1 MTVQPGRR
9 LLLIGSGWGAESL
22 SRQLAEQANP
32 WQVTAS
38 NGRQANTPAGADLLL
53 WLLQE
58 AIEPKALEH
67 ELALWRQQWPQTPL
81 LLVLPAQHRYQR
93 QWLLERSVEGLLD
106 QPAADAIAE
115 ALEVLAAGG
124 RVIELQPET
133 ASQQKRTRS
142 QSLGHRLLSSGVD
155 QIERELEQING
166 VLQLAPIHPLQ
177 RFVLEGRRRELR
189 MAREVL
195 HMLWGQQPIPQAQA
209 SAPAE
214 PLQIVLAN
222 RKGLTVLHTVEERL
236 AQAVAS
242 LDEAQASPLL
252 ALEALLPE
260 RRRQLFE
267 ALLLEFRLLVE
278 RLQEDPK
285 LASSLWSGQQPL
297 LRERALQQLVGAYTQ
312 LPREGALVH
321 LGDALVSSSDL
332 QQEDPELAD
341 LLPSLL
347 ALIEGRPLLID
358 GGLQAPDE
366 PAALLHLQR
375 LVSNWLIRNG
385 ELISRELLNNCSGW
399 PELRRAVL
407 LPDLLATRHLDQ
419 LRNRINSAERWHTL
433 VERPLAI
440 YESRRLLFDI
450 QAGRVEPTMVCDL
463 RDAELRQLSWW
474 QQAFTLLLEAR
485 DALAPQVELLINRVG
500 GLMVLLLTR
509 VVGRAIGL
517 VGRGVMQ
524 GLGQGL
530 QNAPSSGEQR
540 S

>member
-22 SRQLAEQANP
+22 SRQLSEQANP

-38 NGRQANTPAGADLLL
+38 SGRQPNTTAGADLLL

-67 ELALWRQQWPQTPL
+67 ELALWRQHWPQTPL

-124 RVIELQPET
+124 RVIELQPEAT
-133 ASQQKRTRS
+133 SHHKRRG
-142 QSLGHRLLSSGVD
+142 QGLGHRLLSSGVD
-155 QIERELEQING
+155 QIERELEQINA

-195 HMLWGQQPIPQAQA
+195 HVLWGQEPVPQAQA

-260 RRRQLFE
+260 RRRQLSE

-278 RLQEDPK
+278 RLQDDPK

-407 LPDLLATRHLDQ
+407 LPDLLATRQLDQ

>member
-32 WQVTAS
+32 WQVS
-38 NGRQANTPAGADLLL
+38 SSSGRQANTATGADLLL

-67 ELALWRQQWPQTPL
+67 ELALWRQQWPHTPL

-93 QWLLERSVEGLLD
+93 QWLLEHSVEGLLD

-133 ASQQKRTRS
+133 ASQQKRARS
-142 QSLGHRLLSSGVD
+142 QGLGHRLLSSGVD

-195 HMLWGQQPIPQAQA
+195 HMLWGQEPIPQAQA

-236 AQAVAS
+236 AHAVAS

-278 RLQEDPK
+278 RLQDNPK

-297 LRERALQQLVGAYTQ
+297 LRQRALQQLVGAYTQ

-407 LPDLLATRHLDQ
+407 LPDLLATRQLDQ

>member
-22 SRQLAEQANP
+22 SRQLSEQANP

-38 NGRQANTPAGADLLL
+38 SGRQPNTTAGADLLL

-67 ELALWRQQWPQTPL
+67 ELALWRQHWPQTPL

-124 RVIELQPET
+124 RVIELQPEAT
-133 ASQQKRTRS
+133 SHHKRRG
-142 QSLGHRLLSSGVD
+142 QGLGHRLLSSGVD
-155 QIERELEQING
+155 QIERELEQINA

-195 HMLWGQQPIPQAQA
+195 HVLWGQEPIPQAQA

-278 RLQEDPK
+278 RLQDDPK

-407 LPDLLATRHLDQ
+407 LPDLLATRQLDQ

>member
-22 SRQLAEQANP
+22 SRQLSEQANP

-38 NGRQANTPAGADLLL
+38 NGRQPNTTAGADLLL

-67 ELALWRQQWPQTPL
+67 ELALWRQHWPQTPL

-124 RVIELQPET
+124 RVIELQPEAT
-133 ASQQKRTRS
+133 SHHKRRG
-142 QSLGHRLLSSGVD
+142 QGLGHRLLSSGVD
-155 QIERELEQING
+155 QIERELEQINA

-195 HMLWGQQPIPQAQA
+195 HVLWGQEPIPQAQA

-278 RLQEDPK
+278 RLQDDPK

-321 LGDALVSSSDL
+321 LCDALVSSSYL

-407 LPDLLATRHLDQ
+407 LPDLLATRQLDQ

>member
-22 SRQLAEQANP
+22 SRQLSEQENP
-32 WQVTAS
+32 WLVS
-38 NGRQANTPAGADLLL
+38 PSSGRQADTTSGADLLL

-67 ELALWRQQWPQTPL
+67 ELALWRQQWPHTPL

-106 QPAADAIAE
+106 QPAAEAIAE

-124 RVIELQPET
+124 RVIELQPEVKV
-133 ASQQKRTRS
+133 QRQRS
-142 QSLGHRLLSSGVD
+142 GSGLGQRLLSSGIA
-155 QIERELEQING
+155 QIEHELEQINA
-166 VLQLAPIHPLQ
+166 VLQLAPIHRLQ

-195 HMLWGQQPIPQAQA
+195 HMLWGQETSPQAQV
-209 SAPAE
+209 SVPAE

-278 RLQEDPK
+278 RLQDDPK

-407 LPDLLATRHLDQ
+407 LPDLLATRQLDQ
-419 LRNRINSAERWHTL
+419 NFPAQT
-433 VERPLAI
+433 PA
-440 YESRRLLFDI
+440 D
-450 QAGRVEPTMVCDL
+450 P
-463 RDAELRQLSWW
+463 
-474 QQAFTLLLEAR
+474 
-485 DALAPQVELLINRVG
+485 
-500 GLMVLLLTR
+500 
-509 VVGRAIGL
+509 
-517 VGRGVMQ
+517 
-524 GLGQGL
+524 
-530 QNAPSSGEQR
+530 
-540 S
+540 

>member
-22 SRQLAEQANP
+22 SRQLSEQANP

-38 NGRQANTPAGADLLL
+38 SGRQPNTTAGADLLL

-67 ELALWRQQWPQTPL
+67 ELALWRQHWPQTPL

-124 RVIELQPET
+124 RVIELQPEAT
-133 ASQQKRTRS
+133 SHHKRRG
-142 QSLGHRLLSSGVD
+142 QGLGHRLLSSGVD
-155 QIERELEQING
+155 QIERELEQINA

-195 HMLWGQQPIPQAQA
+195 HVLWGQEPIPQAQA

-278 RLQEDPK
+278 RLQDDPK

-407 LPDLLATRHLDQ
+407 LPDLLATRQLDQ

-474 QQAFTLLLEAR
+474 QQAFTLLLEVR

-524 GLGQGL
+524 G
-530 QNAPSSGEQR
+530 
-540 S
+540 

>member
-22 SRQLAEQANP
+22 SRQLSEQANP

-38 NGRQANTPAGADLLL
+38 SGRQPNTTAGADLLL

-67 ELALWRQQWPQTPL
+67 ELALWRQHWPQTPL

-124 RVIELQPET
+124 RVIELQPEAT
-133 ASQQKRTRS
+133 SHHKRRG
-142 QSLGHRLLSSGVD
+142 QGLGHRLLSSGVD
-155 QIERELEQING
+155 QIERELEQINA

-195 HMLWGQQPIPQAQA
+195 HVVWGQEPIPQAQA

-278 RLQEDPK
+278 RLQDDPK

-407 LPDLLATRHLDQ
+407 LPDLLATRQLDQ

>member
-22 SRQLAEQANP
+22 SRQLSEQANP
-32 WQVTAS
+32 WQVTATS
-38 NGRQANTPAGADLLL
+38 GRQPNTTAGADLLL

-67 ELALWRQQWPQTPL
+67 ELALWRQHWPQTPL

-124 RVIELQPET
+124 RVIELQPEAT
-133 ASQQKRTRS
+133 SHHKRRG
-142 QSLGHRLLSSGVD
+142 QGLGHRLLSSGVD
-155 QIERELEQING
+155 QIERELEQINA

-195 HMLWGQQPIPQAQA
+195 HVLWGQEPIPQAQA

-278 RLQEDPK
+278 RLQDDPK

-407 LPDLLATRHLDQ
+407 LPDLLATRQLDQ

-450 QAGRVEPTMVCDL
+450 QAGRVESTMVCDL

>member
-1 MTVQPGRR
+1 
-9 LLLIGSGWGAESL
+9 
-22 SRQLAEQANP
+22 
-32 WQVTAS
+32 
-38 NGRQANTPAGADLLL
+38 
-53 WLLQE
+53 
-58 AIEPKALEH
+58 
-67 ELALWRQQWPQTPL
+67 
-81 LLVLPAQHRYQR
+81 
-93 QWLLERSVEGLLD
+93 
-106 QPAADAIAE
+106 
-115 ALEVLAAGG
+115 
-124 RVIELQPET
+124 
-133 ASQQKRTRS
+133 
-142 QSLGHRLLSSGVD
+142 
-155 QIERELEQING
+155 
-166 VLQLAPIHPLQ
+166 
-177 RFVLEGRRRELR
+177 
-189 MAREVL
+189 
-195 HMLWGQQPIPQAQA
+195 
-209 SAPAE
+209 
-214 PLQIVLAN
+214 VLAN

-236 AQAVAS
+236 AHAVAC
-242 LDEAQASPLL
+242 LDEAQPSPLL
-252 ALEALLPE
+252 ALEALLPD

-278 RLQEDPK
+278 RLQADPTV
-285 LASSLWSGQQPL
+285 ASSLWSGQQPL

-407 LPDLLATRHLDQ
+407 LPDLLATRQLDQ

-530 QNAPSSGEQR
+530 QNAPSSGDQR

>member
-22 SRQLAEQANP
+22 SRQLSEQANP

-38 NGRQANTPAGADLLL
+38 NGRQPNTTAGADLLL

-67 ELALWRQQWPQTPL
+67 ELALWRQHWPQTPL

-124 RVIELQPET
+124 RVIELQPEAT
-133 ASQQKRTRS
+133 SHHKRRG
-142 QSLGHRLLSSGVD
+142 QGLGHRLLSSGVD
-155 QIERELEQING
+155 QIERELEQINA

-195 HMLWGQQPIPQAQA
+195 HVLWGQEPIPQAQA

-278 RLQEDPK
+278 RLQDDPK

-407 LPDLLATRHLDQ
+407 LPDLLATRQLDQ

-485 DALAPQVELLINRVG
+485 DALAPQVELVINRVG

-509 VVGRAIGL
+509 VLGRAIGL

>member
-22 SRQLAEQANP
+22 SRQLREQTNP
-32 WQVTAS
+32 WQVTACS
-38 NGRQANTPAGADLLL
+38 GRQANPTSGADLLL

-58 AIEPKALEH
+58 AIEPNALDH
-67 ELALWRQQWPQTPL
+67 ELGLWRQQWPQTPL
-81 LLVLPAQHRYQR
+81 LLVLPAQHRYKR

-133 ASQQKRTRS
+133 TSQHQRRG
-142 QSLGHRLLSSGVD
+142 QGLGHRLLCSGVD
-155 QIERELEQING
+155 QIERELEQINA

-195 HMLWGQQPIPQAQA
+195 HLLWGQEPIPQAQA

-236 AQAVAS
+236 AHAVAS
-242 LDEAQASPLL
+242 LDEAQPSPLL
-252 ALEALLPE
+252 ALEALLPD

-278 RLQEDPK
+278 RLQADPTV
-285 LASSLWSGQQPL
+285 ASSLWSGQQPL

-407 LPDLLATRHLDQ
+407 LPDLLATRQLDQ

-530 QNAPSSGEQR
+530 QNAPSSGDQR

>member
-9 LLLIGSGWGAESL
+9 LLLIGTGWGAESL
-22 SRQLAEQANP
+22 SRQLSEQANP
-32 WQVTAS
+32 WQVSAS
-38 NGRQANTPAGADLLL
+38 SGRPANTTGGADLLL

-58 AIEPKALEH
+58 AIEPKALDH
-67 ELALWRQQWPQTPL
+67 ELTLWRQQWPQTPL

-93 QWLLERSVEGLLD
+93 QWLLQRSVEGLLD

-124 RVIELQPET
+124 RVIELQPQ
-133 ASQQKRTRS
+133 AAAQRQPSGAG
-142 QSLGHRLLSSGVD
+142 LGQRLLRSGIE

-166 VLQLAPIHPLQ
+166 VLQLAPIHRLQ
-177 RFVLEGRRRELR
+177 RLVLEGRRRELR

-195 HMLWGQQPIPQAQA
+195 HLLWGPQSTPKAQA
-209 SAPAE
+209 CPPAE

-242 LDEAQASPLL
+242 LDQAQGSPLL

-260 RRRQLFE
+260 RRRQLFD

-278 RLQEDPK
+278 RLQQDPSA
-285 LASSLWSGQQPL
+285 ASSLWSGQQPL

-385 ELISRELLNNCSGW
+385 ELISRQLLNNCSGW

-407 LPDLLATRHLDQ
+407 LPDLLATRQLDQ
-419 LRNRINSAERWHTL
+419 LRNRINSVERWHTL

-530 QNAPSSGEQR
+530 QNAPSSSEQR

>member
-22 SRQLAEQANP
+22 SRQLSEQANP

-38 NGRQANTPAGADLLL
+38 SGRQANTTAGADLLL

-67 ELALWRQQWPQTPL
+67 ELALWRQHWPQTPL

-124 RVIELQPET
+124 RVIELQPEAT
-133 ASQQKRTRS
+133 SHHKRRG
-142 QSLGHRLLSSGVD
+142 QGLGHSLLSSGVD
-155 QIERELEQING
+155 QIERELEQINA

-195 HMLWGQQPIPQAQA
+195 HVLWGQEPIPQAQA

-278 RLQEDPK
+278 RLQDDPK

-407 LPDLLATRHLDQ
+407 LPDLLATRQLDQ

>member
-22 SRQLAEQANP
+22 SRQLSEQANP

-38 NGRQANTPAGADLLL
+38 SGRQANTTAGADLLL

-67 ELALWRQQWPQTPL
+67 ELALWRQHWPQTPL

-124 RVIELQPET
+124 RVIELQPEAT
-133 ASQQKRTRS
+133 THHKRRG
-142 QSLGHRLLSSGVD
+142 QGLGHRLLSSGVD
-155 QIERELEQING
+155 QIERELEQINA

-195 HMLWGQQPIPQAQA
+195 HVLWGQEPIPQAQA

-278 RLQEDPK
+278 RLQDDPK

-407 LPDLLATRHLDQ
+407 LPDLLATRQLDQ

>member
-22 SRQLAEQANP
+22 SRQLSEQANP

-38 NGRQANTPAGADLLL
+38 SGRQANTTAGADLLL

-67 ELALWRQQWPQTPL
+67 ELALWRQHWPQTPL

-124 RVIELQPET
+124 RVIELQPEAT
-133 ASQQKRTRS
+133 SHHKRRG
-142 QSLGHRLLSSGVD
+142 QGLGHRLLSSGVD
-155 QIERELEQING
+155 QIERELEQINA

-195 HMLWGQQPIPQAQA
+195 HVLWGQEPIPQAQA

-278 RLQEDPK
+278 RLQDDPK

-407 LPDLLATRHLDQ
+407 LPDLLATRQLDQ

>member
-38 NGRQANTPAGADLLL
+38 SGRQANPTAGADLLL

-58 AIEPKALEH
+58 AIEPNALEH
-67 ELALWRQQWPQTPL
+67 ELGLWRQQWPQTPL

-124 RVIELQPET
+124 RVIELQPQSAT
-133 ASQQKRTRS
+133 QQQRRG
-142 QSLGHRLLSSGVD
+142 QGLGHRLLSSGVD
-155 QIERELEQING
+155 QIERELEQINA

-195 HMLWGQQPIPQAQA
+195 HLLWGQEPIPQAQA

-236 AQAVAS
+236 ANAVAS
-242 LDEAQASPLL
+242 LDEAQPSPLL

-278 RLQEDPK
+278 RLQADPTV
-285 LASSLWSGQQPL
+285 ASSLWSGQQPL

-407 LPDLLATRHLDQ
+407 LPDLLATRQLDQ

>member
-22 SRQLAEQANP
+22 SRQLSEQANP

-38 NGRQANTPAGADLLL
+38 NGRQPNTTAGADLLL

-67 ELALWRQQWPQTPL
+67 ELALWRQHWPQTPL
-81 LLVLPAQHRYQR
+81 LLVLPAQPRYQR

-124 RVIELQPET
+124 RVIELQPEAT
-133 ASQQKRTRS
+133 SHHKRRG
-142 QSLGHRLLSSGVD
+142 QGLGHRLLSSGVD
-155 QIERELEQING
+155 QIERELEQINA

-195 HMLWGQQPIPQAQA
+195 HVLWGQEPIPQAQA

-278 RLQEDPK
+278 RLQDDPK
-285 LASSLWSGQQPL
+285 LASNLWSGQQPL

-407 LPDLLATRHLDQ
+407 LPDLLATRQLDQ

>member
-22 SRQLAEQANP
+22 SRQLSEQANP

-38 NGRQANTPAGADLLL
+38 SGRQANTTAGADLLL

-67 ELALWRQQWPQTPL
+67 ELALWRQHWPQTPL

-124 RVIELQPET
+124 RVIELQPEAT
-133 ASQQKRTRS
+133 SHHKRRG
-142 QSLGHRLLSSGVD
+142 QGLGHRLLSSGVD
-155 QIERELEQING
+155 QIERELEQINA

-195 HMLWGQQPIPQAQA
+195 HVLWGQEPIPQAQA

-407 LPDLLATRHLDQ
+407 LPDLLATRQLDQ

>member
-1 MTVQPGRR
+1 M
-9 LLLIGSGWGAESL
+9 
-22 SRQLAEQANP
+22 
-32 WQVTAS
+32 
-38 NGRQANTPAGADLLL
+38 
-53 WLLQE
+53 
-58 AIEPKALEH
+58 
-67 ELALWRQQWPQTPL
+67 
-81 LLVLPAQHRYQR
+81 
-93 QWLLERSVEGLLD
+93 
-106 QPAADAIAE
+106 
-115 ALEVLAAGG
+115 LAAGG
-124 RVIELQPET
+124 RVIELQPEAT
-133 ASQQKRTRS
+133 SHHKRRG
-142 QSLGHRLLSSGVD
+142 QGLGHRLLSSGVD
-155 QIERELEQING
+155 QIERELEQINA

-195 HMLWGQQPIPQAQA
+195 HVVWGQEPIPQAQA

-278 RLQEDPK
+278 RLQDDPK

-385 ELISRELLNNCSGW
+385 ELICRELLNNCSGW

-407 LPDLLATRHLDQ
+407 LPDLLATRQLDQ

>member
-9 LLLIGSGWGAESL
+9 LLLIGAGWAAESL
-22 SRQLAEQANP
+22 SRQLSEQDNP
-32 WQVTAS
+32 WLVS
-38 NGRQANTPAGADLLL
+38 SCSGRQADSAGGADLLL

-58 AIEPKALEH
+58 AIEPQTLEH
-67 ELALWRQQWPQTPL
+67 ELRLWRQQWPNTPL
-81 LLVLPAQHRYQR
+81 LLVLPAQHRYKR

-106 QPAADAIAE
+106 QPAASAIAE
-115 ALEVLAAGG
+115 ALEVLATGG

-133 ASQQKRTRS
+133 EANSQRS
-142 QSLGHRLLSSGVD
+142 GSGFSQRLLHSGIQ
-155 QIERELEQING
+155 QIESELEQING
-166 VLQLAPIHPLQ
+166 LLQLAPINRLQ
-177 RFVLEGRRRELR
+177 RLVLEGRRRELR

-195 HMLWGQQPIPQAQA
+195 HMLWGQEPSIQSNV

-236 AQAVAS
+236 AEAVAS
-242 LDEAQASPLL
+242 LDDAQASPLL
-252 ALEALLPE
+252 ALESLLPE

-278 RLQEDPK
+278 RLQQDPTT
-285 LASSLWSGQQPL
+285 ASSLWSGQQPL

-321 LGDALVSSSDL
+321 LGEALVSSSDL
-332 QQEDPELAD
+332 QEEDPELAD

-385 ELISRELLNNCSGW
+385 ELISRQLLNNCSGW

-407 LPDLLATRHLDQ
+407 LPDLLATRQLDQ
-419 LRNRINSAERWHTL
+419 LRNRINSVERWHTL

-474 QQAFTLLLEAR
+474 QQAFTLLLETR

>member
-32 WQVTAS
+32 WQVS
-38 NGRQANTPAGADLLL
+38 SSSGRQANTAAGADLLL

-67 ELALWRQQWPQTPL
+67 ELALWRQHWPQTPL

-124 RVIELQPET
+124 RVIELQPEAT
-133 ASQQKRTRS
+133 SHHKRRG
-142 QSLGHRLLSSGVD
+142 QGLGHRLLSSGVD
-155 QIERELEQING
+155 QIERELEQINA

-195 HMLWGQQPIPQAQA
+195 HVLWGQEPIPQAQA

-278 RLQEDPK
+278 RLQDDPK

-407 LPDLLATRHLDQ
+407 LPDLLATRQLDQ

>member
-22 SRQLAEQANP
+22 SRQLSEQANP

-38 NGRQANTPAGADLLL
+38 NGRQPNTTAGADLLL

-67 ELALWRQQWPQTPL
+67 ELALWRQHWPQTPL

-124 RVIELQPET
+124 RVIELQPEAT
-133 ASQQKRTRS
+133 SHHKRRG
-142 QSLGHRLLSSGVD
+142 QGLGHRLLSSGVD
-155 QIERELEQING
+155 QIERELEQINA

-195 HMLWGQQPIPQAQA
+195 HVLWGQEPIPQAQA

-278 RLQEDPK
+278 RLQDDPK

-407 LPDLLATRHLDQ
+407 LPDLLATRQLDQ

-530 QNAPSSGEQR
+530 QNAPSTGEQR

>member
-22 SRQLAEQANP
+22 SRQLSEQNNP
-32 WQVTAS
+32 WLVSAS
-38 NGRQANTPAGADLLL
+38 SGRQADTTSGADLLL

-67 ELALWRQQWPQTPL
+67 ELALWRQHWPQTPL

-124 RVIELQPET
+124 RVIELQPEAT
-133 ASQQKRTRS
+133 SHHKRRG
-142 QSLGHRLLSSGVD
+142 QGLGHRLLSSGVD
-155 QIERELEQING
+155 QIERELEQINA

-195 HMLWGQQPIPQAQA
+195 HVLWGQEPIPQAQA

-278 RLQEDPK
+278 RLQDDPK

-407 LPDLLATRHLDQ
+407 LPDLLATRQLDQ

-474 QQAFTLLLEAR
+474 QQGFTLLLEAR

>member
-22 SRQLAEQANP
+22 SRQLSEQANP

-38 NGRQANTPAGADLLL
+38 NGRQPNTTAGADLLL

-67 ELALWRQQWPQTPL
+67 ELALWRQHWPQTPL

-124 RVIELQPET
+124 RVIELQPEAT
-133 ASQQKRTRS
+133 SHHKRRG
-142 QSLGHRLLSSGVD
+142 QGLGHRLLSSGVD
-155 QIERELEQING
+155 QIERELEQINA

-195 HMLWGQQPIPQAQA
+195 HVLWGQEPIPQAQA

-278 RLQEDPK
+278 RLQDDPK

-407 LPDLLATRHLDQ
+407 LPDLLATRQLDQ

>member
-9 LLLIGSGWGAESL
+9 LLLIGAGWAAESL
-22 SRQLAEQANP
+22 SRQLSEQDNP
-32 WQVTAS
+32 WLVS
-38 NGRQANTPAGADLLL
+38 FCSGRQADSAGGADLLL

-58 AIEPKALEH
+58 AIEPQTLEH
-67 ELALWRQQWPQTPL
+67 ELRLWRQQWPHTPL
-81 LLVLPAQHRYQR
+81 LLVLPAQHRYKR

-106 QPAADAIAE
+106 QPAASAIAE
-115 ALEVLAAGG
+115 ALEVLATGG

-133 ASQQKRTRS
+133 EANSQRS
-142 QSLGHRLLSSGVD
+142 GSGFSQRLLHSGIQ
-155 QIERELEQING
+155 QIESELEQING
-166 VLQLAPIHPLQ
+166 LLQLAPINRLQ
-177 RFVLEGRRRELR
+177 RLVLEGRRRELR

-195 HMLWGQQPIPQAQA
+195 HMLWGQEPSIQSNV

-236 AQAVAS
+236 AEAVAS
-242 LDEAQASPLL
+242 LDDAQASPLL
-252 ALEALLPE
+252 ALESLLPE

-278 RLQEDPK
+278 RLQQDPTT
-285 LASSLWSGQQPL
+285 ASSLWSGQQPL

-321 LGDALVSSSDL
+321 LGEALVSSSDL
-332 QQEDPELAD
+332 QEEDPELAD

-385 ELISRELLNNCSGW
+385 ELISRQLLNNCSGW

-407 LPDLLATRHLDQ
+407 LPDLLATRQLDQ
-419 LRNRINSAERWHTL
+419 LRNRINSVERWHTL

-474 QQAFTLLLEAR
+474 QQAFTLLLETR

>member
-9 LLLIGSGWGAESL
+9 LLLIGSGWSAESL
-22 SRQLAEQANP
+22 SRQLSEQANP

-38 NGRQANTPAGADLLL
+38 SGRQANTPAGADLLL

-67 ELALWRQQWPQTPL
+67 ELALWRQHWPQTPL
-81 LLVLPAQHRYQR
+81 LLVLPPQHRYQR

-124 RVIELQPET
+124 RVIELQPEAT
-133 ASQQKRTRS
+133 SHHKRRG
-142 QSLGHRLLSSGVD
+142 QGLGHRLLSSGVD
-155 QIERELEQING
+155 QIERELEQINA

-195 HMLWGQQPIPQAQA
+195 HVLWGQEPIPQAQA

-278 RLQEDPK
+278 RLQDDPK

-407 LPDLLATRHLDQ
+407 LPDLLATRQLDQ

>member
-22 SRQLAEQANP
+22 SRQLSEQANP

-38 NGRQANTPAGADLLL
+38 SGRQANTTAGADLLL

-67 ELALWRQQWPQTPL
+67 ELALWRQHWPQTPL

-124 RVIELQPET
+124 RVIELQPEAT
-133 ASQQKRTRS
+133 SHHKRRG
-142 QSLGHRLLSSGVD
+142 QGLGHRLLSSGVD
-155 QIERELEQING
+155 QIERELEQINA

-195 HMLWGQQPIPQAQA
+195 HVLWGQEPIPQAQA

-278 RLQEDPK
+278 RLQDDPK

-407 LPDLLATRHLDQ
+407 LPDLLATRQLDQ
-419 LRNRINSAERWHTL
+419 LRNRINSAGRWHTL

-530 QNAPSSGEQR
+530 QNAPSTGEQR

>member
-22 SRQLAEQANP
+22 SRQLSEQANP

-38 NGRQANTPAGADLLL
+38 SGRQANTTAGADLLL

-67 ELALWRQQWPQTPL
+67 ELALWRQHWPQTPL

-124 RVIELQPET
+124 RVIELQPEAT
-133 ASQQKRTRS
+133 SHHKRRG
-142 QSLGHRLLSSGVD
+142 QGLGHRLLSSGVD
-155 QIERELEQING
+155 QIERELEQINA

-195 HMLWGQQPIPQAQA
+195 HVLWGQEPIPQAQA

-407 LPDLLATRHLDQ
+407 MPDLLATRQLDQ

>member
-22 SRQLAEQANP
+22 SRQLSEQANP

-38 NGRQANTPAGADLLL
+38 SGRQPNTTAGADLLL

-67 ELALWRQQWPQTPL
+67 ELALWRQHWPQTPL

-124 RVIELQPET
+124 RVIELQPEAT
-133 ASQQKRTRS
+133 SHHKRRG
-142 QSLGHRLLSSGVD
+142 QGLGHRLLSSGVD
-155 QIERELEQING
+155 QIERELEQINA

-195 HMLWGQQPIPQAQA
+195 HVLWGQEPIPQAQA

-407 LPDLLATRHLDQ
+407 LPDLLATRQLDQ

>member
-22 SRQLAEQANP
+22 SRQLSEQANP

-38 NGRQANTPAGADLLL
+38 SGRQANTTAGADLLL

-67 ELALWRQQWPQTPL
+67 ELALWRQHWPQTPL

-124 RVIELQPET
+124 RVIELQPEAT
-133 ASQQKRTRS
+133 SHHKRRG
-142 QSLGHRLLSSGVD
+142 QGLGHRLLSSGVD
-155 QIERELEQING
+155 QIERELEQINA

-195 HMLWGQQPIPQAQA
+195 HMLWGQEPIPQAQA

-278 RLQEDPK
+278 RLQDDPK

-407 LPDLLATRHLDQ
+407 LPDLLATRQLDQ

>member
-38 NGRQANTPAGADLLL
+38 NGRQANTAAGADLLL

-67 ELALWRQQWPQTPL
+67 ELALWRQHWPQTPL

-124 RVIELQPET
+124 RVIELQPEAT
-133 ASQQKRTRS
+133 SHHKRRG
-142 QSLGHRLLSSGVD
+142 QGLGHRLLSSGVD
-155 QIERELEQING
+155 QIERELEQINA

-195 HMLWGQQPIPQAQA
+195 HVLWGQEPIPQAQA

-278 RLQEDPK
+278 RLQDDPK

-407 LPDLLATRHLDQ
+407 LPDLLATRQLDQ

>member
-22 SRQLAEQANP
+22 SRQLSEQANP

-38 NGRQANTPAGADLLL
+38 NGRQPNTTAGADLLL

-67 ELALWRQQWPQTPL
+67 ELALWRQHWPQTPL

-124 RVIELQPET
+124 RVIELQPEAT
-133 ASQQKRTRS
+133 SHHKRRG
-142 QSLGHRLLSSGVD
+142 QGLGHRLLSSGVD
-155 QIERELEQING
+155 QIERELEQINA

-195 HMLWGQQPIPQAQA
+195 HVLWGQEPIPQAQA

-214 PLQIVLAN
+214 LLQIVLAN

-278 RLQEDPK
+278 RLQDDPK

-407 LPDLLATRHLDQ
+407 LPDLLATRQLDQ

>member
-22 SRQLAEQANP
+22 SRQLREQTNP
-32 WQVTAS
+32 WQVTACS
-38 NGRQANTPAGADLLL
+38 GRQANPTAGADLLL

-58 AIEPKALEH
+58 AIEPNALDH
-67 ELALWRQQWPQTPL
+67 ELGLWRQQWPQTPL
-81 LLVLPAQHRYQR
+81 LLVLPAQHRYKR

-133 ASQQKRTRS
+133 TTQHQRRG
-142 QSLGHRLLSSGVD
+142 QGLGHRLLCSGVD
-155 QIERELEQING
+155 QIERELEQINA

-195 HMLWGQQPIPQAQA
+195 HLLWGQEPIPQAQA

-236 AQAVAS
+236 AHAVAS
-242 LDEAQASPLL
+242 LDEAQPSPLL
-252 ALEALLPE
+252 ALEALLPD

-278 RLQEDPK
+278 RLQADPTV
-285 LASSLWSGQQPL
+285 ASSLWSGQQPL

-332 QQEDPELAD
+332 KQEDPELAD

-385 ELISRELLNNCSGW
+385 VHRRRACS
-399 PELRRAVL
+399 PLRRWGSTYA
-407 LPDLLATRHLDQ
+407 AIR
-419 LRNRINSAERWHTL
+419 SASARSHGFC
-433 VERPLAI
+433 
-440 YESRRLLFDI
+440 SRRYSHCARARRHFRSLPL
-450 QAGRVEPTMVCDL
+450 PTSGLTASSPLVLSLSRHPSRQRCLGAAMRCSLAATLSCASCHL
-463 RDAELRQLSWW
+463 RLSTITSPRRRAWLSSRF
-474 QQAFTLLLEAR
+474 AF
-485 DALAPQVELLINRVG
+485 
-500 GLMVLLLTR
+500 
-509 VVGRAIGL
+509 
-517 VGRGVMQ
+517 
-524 GLGQGL
+524 
-530 QNAPSSGEQR
+530 S
-540 S
+540 

>member
-22 SRQLAEQANP
+22 SRQLSEQANP

-38 NGRQANTPAGADLLL
+38 SGRQANTTAGADLLL

-67 ELALWRQQWPQTPL
+67 ELALWRQHWPQTPL
-81 LLVLPAQHRYQR
+81 LLVLPAQHRYPR

-124 RVIELQPET
+124 RVIELQPEAT
-133 ASQQKRTRS
+133 SHHKRRG
-142 QSLGHRLLSSGVD
+142 QGLGHRLLSSGVD
-155 QIERELEQING
+155 QIERELEQINA

-195 HMLWGQQPIPQAQA
+195 HVLWGQEPIPQAQA

-278 RLQEDPK
+278 RLQDDPK

-407 LPDLLATRHLDQ
+407 LPDLLATRQLDQ